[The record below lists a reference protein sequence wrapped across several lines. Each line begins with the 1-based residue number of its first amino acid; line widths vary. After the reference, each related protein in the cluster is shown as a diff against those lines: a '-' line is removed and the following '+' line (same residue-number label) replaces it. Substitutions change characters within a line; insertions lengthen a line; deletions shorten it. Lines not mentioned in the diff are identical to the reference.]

1 MTDGCGV
8 FCFPKRIS
16 NIWRTKS
23 FSWFNLKHQFGGPA
37 YAKPL
42 FLQSCLIHCYCETH
56 DWVHWGV
63 PKFPEYEVSQGFDVH
78 AERNIYQVL
87 VIDGELQKICP
98 ISLFLCLY
106 EQCSE
111 CWSSVFH
118 KTIFFLLIWVHFSFQ
133 ALRPFISYH
142 TFGVEALKTLDEVL
156 CLFTLKTSQ

>member
-1 MTDGCGV
+1 MAVVYFV
-8 FCFPKRIS
+8 FQRESLIFDEQNLLVGSIL
-16 NIWRTKS
+16 NINLGGQHMLNPFSCNPAS
-23 FSWFNLKHQFGGPA
+23 FTAIVRPM
-37 YAKPL
+37 
-42 FLQSCLIHCYCETH
+42 IE
-56 DWVHWGV
+56 WVHWGV

-106 EQCSE
+106 EQCLE

-142 TFGVEALKTLDEVL
+142 TFGVEALKTLDKVL